1 MDRASEVAAELKLAY
16 AAEIEV
22 IQNYLANAINLEGP
36 RTEAIKELF
45 DGGVQTALTHAR
57 RLAKRIKAL
66 DGRVPGSWELLGLR
80 DGLQP
85 LVDTTHVDSVLL
97 DAMRSEDAA
106 IAQYER
112 IIRLCDDHD
121 FVSLDLA
128 IELLVDERER
138 RQRLL
143 AFLPRAE
150 MQPHQDG

>member
-22 IQNYLANAINLEGP
+22 IQNYLANAISLEGP
-36 RTEAIKELF
+36 RAEAIKELL
-45 DGGVQTALTHAR
+45 DGGVQTALVHAR

-66 DGRVPGSWELLGLR
+66 DGRVPGSRELPRLQN
-80 DGLQP
+80 DLQP
-85 LVDTTHVDSVLL
+85 PVDNNGVDAVLL
-97 DAMRSEDAA
+97 DAIRSEDAV

-112 IIRLCDDHD
+112 IIQLCDGHD
-121 FVSLDLA
+121 FVSLDLV

-143 AFLPRAE
+143 AFLPGAE
-150 MQPHQDG
+150 MRPRQDG

>member
-36 RTEAIKELF
+36 RAEGIKELL
-45 DGGVQTALTHAR
+45 DGGVQTALAHAR

-66 DGRVPGSWELLGLR
+66 DGRVPGSRELPRLQN
-80 DGLQP
+80 DLQP
-85 LVDTTHVDSVLL
+85 PVDNNGVDSVLL
-97 DAMRSEDAA
+97 DAIRSEDAV
-106 IAQYER
+106 IARYER
-112 IIRLCDDHD
+112 IIQLCDGHD
-121 FVSLDLA
+121 FVSLDLV

-143 AFLPRAE
+143 AFLPGAE
-150 MQPHQDG
+150 VRPRQDG

>member
-36 RTEAIKELF
+36 RAEAIKELL
-45 DGGVQTALTHAR
+45 DGGVQTALAHAR

-66 DGRVPGSWELLGLR
+66 DGRVPGSRELPRLQN
-80 DGLQP
+80 DLQP
-85 LVDTTHVDSVLL
+85 PVDNNGVDAVLL
-97 DAMRSEDAA
+97 DAIRSEDAV

-112 IIRLCDDHD
+112 IIQLCDGHD
-121 FVSLDLA
+121 FVSLDLV

-143 AFLPRAE
+143 AFLPGAE
-150 MQPHQDG
+150 MRSRQDG

>member
-36 RTEAIKELF
+36 RAEAIKELL
-45 DGGVQTALTHAR
+45 DGGVQTALAHAR

-66 DGRVPGSWELLGLR
+66 DGRVPGSRELPRLQN
-80 DGLQP
+80 DLQP
-85 LVDTTHVDSVLL
+85 PVDNNGVDSVLL
-97 DAMRSEDAA
+97 DAIRSEDAV

-112 IIRLCDDHD
+112 IIQLCDGHD
-121 FVSLDLA
+121 FVSLDLV

-143 AFLPRAE
+143 AFLPGAE
-150 MQPHQDG
+150 MRSRQDG

>member
-36 RTEAIKELF
+36 RAEAIKELL
-45 DGGVQTALTHAR
+45 DGGVQTALAHAR

-66 DGRVPGSWELLGLR
+66 DGRVPGSRELPR
-80 DGLQP
+80 WQNDLQP
-85 LVDTTHVDSVLL
+85 PVDNNGVDAVLL
-97 DAMRSEDAA
+97 DAIRSEDAV
-106 IAQYER
+106 IARYER
-112 IIRLCDDHD
+112 IIQLCDGHD
-121 FVSLDLA
+121 FVSLDLV

-143 AFLPRAE
+143 AFLPGAE
-150 MQPHQDG
+150 VRPRQDG